1 MAGSTP
7 STVRPDSMTP
17 IVVEAIPLPVAQGAA
32 TGGRSKKD
40 AAVVDLSALE
50 GRWRASRND
59 FSGFGHCCCQRWIS
73 IERNIWKD
81 ESGDIQGTET
91 VNVTLCGCLPGQNYG
106 HIVAE
111 AAALQEYGHTL
122 PESNDSTLWWS
133 MSGMHRAEYY
143 VSDTLANVE
152 TTVGGKR
159 VSYGTVRVSRC
170 NEMHYEE
177 STVNGDERP
186 AAPGLLAAHTT
197 LTLRYKGPPKV
208 PAWSRRQSL
217 GHGAHQTPHGTYQ
230 AHHET
235 NFPGPTGMQMSRH
248 F

>member
-1 MAGSTP
+1 
-7 STVRPDSMTP
+7 MTP
-17 IVVEAIPLPVAQGAA
+17 IVAEAIPLAVAQDAA
-32 TGGRSKKD
+32 TKGQSKKD
-40 AAVVDLSALE
+40 AAVVDLSILE

-59 FSGFGHCCCQRWIS
+59 FTGFGHCCCQRWIS

-91 VNVTLCGCLPGQNYG
+91 VNVTLCGCLPAQNYG
-106 HIVAE
+106 HIVAVKDGRT
-111 AAALQEYGHTL
+111 LQEYGHTV
-122 PESNDSTLWWS
+122 PESNDNTLWWS
-133 MSGMHRAEYY
+133 TSRMHRAEYF

-170 NEMHYEE
+170 NEMRYEE
-177 STVNGDERP
+177 STVDGDERP
-186 AAPGLLAAHTT
+186 AAPCLLAAHTT

-208 PAWSRRQSL
+208 PAWSRRQ
-217 GHGAHQTPHGTYQ
+217 HQTPHDAYQ
-230 AHHET
+230 ARHET